1 MCDKV
6 DKADAVLL
14 ALLSPLRNLLQR
26 KMNGKGGRNM
36 SLLKKIFK
44 GFKGHYA
51 YDENYL
57 TQLIEE
63 EKKHGYMKNL
73 IEVSD
78 KIIEENPNFIDEVKK
93 SEDGCWMEQVYG
105 THHCA
110 ICDFIDECPTKLE
123 EDFQAYLQTLSE
135 EERANVLALIAH
147 KEEVM
152 KSAQS
157 IKQSKQG

>member
-1 MCDKV
+1 M
-6 DKADAVLL
+6 L
-14 ALLSPLRNLLQR
+14 ALLAVLRNLFQSKNER
-26 KMNGKGGRNM
+26 KGERTM

-44 GFKGHYA
+44 SFKGHYA

-57 TQLIEE
+57 TKLIEE
-63 EKKHGYMKNL
+63 EKKYGYMKNL

-78 KIIEENPNFIDEVKK
+78 KIIEENPNFVDEVKK
-93 SEDGCWMEQVYG
+93 SDNGCWMDQMYG
-105 THHCA
+105 THHCN
-110 ICDFIDECPTKLE
+110 ICDFIDDCPTKLE

-135 EERANVLALIAH
+135 DERASVLALITH

-157 IKQSKQG
+157 IKQSRQG